1 MIYKILPDIQF
12 RTILLCV
19 IFLSFSLF
27 EMNAEAPATVTFTS
41 GADKKWLLQNESLQA
56 EIIFKSDGSLIMS
69 QLFNKAAS
77 VNYLTGTG
85 EASLFRYQGHFVYA
99 ADTVTTKR
107 VSIPFEYNASE
118 ENWSLGQDSVKDILM
133 YTLTGTK
140 VVGKKLIIPIFNDSI
155 QIRLAFEIYDG
166 KVGLRCQN
174 FIMNKTSEYKLYI
187 EQSEVVRFNFPAN
200 THNLHYV
207 TNTKWY
213 STTGGVE
220 EAPVNNKGKDVAKLL
235 LNLYDTNDGWY
246 IAPEVNW
253 KTQHGPEI
261 PDSDYEYMHR
271 SFAGATAWATESSQ
285 YVQVNTNQES
295 LQLVLFPKEEF
306 EYIPVNITVFKG
318 DIVDGKMAVEEH
330 LRKRYKYNNVRSLF
344 NTNDW
349 DWFTSGNRNET
360 FYKNVVIPKA
370 KLAGIDMLMFDD
382 GWNNANASG
391 NGLDNTGT
399 SRDKIEASK
408 TISNNMVAFTDYV
421 VSQGF
426 KFGLWYSMS
435 GGNHNKGFD
444 LASPEVIAAKKQKVE
459 YLINN
464 YKMTHQM
471 VDLTEYWQI
480 CDESEYSHPSDN
492 VYRKNVMTRNMMNE
506 LVKQYPQYVVKV
518 TSEVDVYPTQ
528 GDRGVELGHIVD
540 NGWLTAIGDGVNGAG
555 GMGIASWSFG
565 HVPMNSIYFGGNP
578 TGRIED
584 YYTLMVSR
592 NIKFGVQ
599 PDKWD
604 SLGTVRLGQFN
615 KWRKS
620 PRITEICEQINR
632 PVYFGKNWDSK
643 VASDWDFGRAPFFWM
658 YVMPDKSRAMMLG
671 TSNGQVGTIDDVS
684 IKARWLDENKTY
696 LVQDITF
703 DDTGIFTYDF
713 RGKKS
718 GKELIQNGLTV
729 NMYQNSSR
737 GKAFWFEE
745 FRNVEKQV
753 VYADHDVL
761 SYTETLNGNS
771 LIVNAT
777 GLANTTGKLIVYGIT
792 ENKTMISSIIF
803 DAQGN
808 GQTIINTIENQPATV
823 FPGFSGS
830 LRYDLEN
837 HHENAL
843 FSRSDLE
850 LASVYNGSPD
860 PSGGYSSFIGM
871 KDIADYVIYQ
881 LEIPTAGTYNVSVRF
896 KLSTGN
902 RGTCQWSVIENRVET
917 QIGAPYLQAASS
929 ESMKTIDLG
938 NYTFSSPGVKQFKM
952 KLVSGITTG
961 KNLSTDYL
969 TLTLQK

>member
-1 MIYKILPDIQF
+1 MSCKILFDRQF
-12 RTILLCV
+12 LIISLIITA
-19 IFLSFSLF
+19 FLFTFHKL
-27 EMNAEAPATVTFTS
+27 NAETPASVTFIS
-41 GADKKWLLQNESLQA
+41 GAEKKWLLQNEVLQA
-56 EIIFKSDGSLIMS
+56 EIIYTTNGSVKISKLY
-69 QLFNKAAS
+69 NKAAS
-77 VNYLTGTG
+77 VNYLTGKG
-85 EASLFRYQGHFVYA
+85 ESSLFHYQGHFVYS
-99 ADTVTTKR
+99 ADTLTKKP
-107 VSIPFEYNASE
+107 VSVPFTYGGNDQS
-118 ENWSLGQDSVKDILM
+118 WSLGQDSLSDILM
-133 YTLTGTK
+133 YTPGGTK
-140 VVGKKLIIPIFNDSI
+140 VVGKKLIVPVFNDSV
-155 QIRLAFEIYDG
+155 QIRLVFEIYDG
-166 KVGLRCQN
+166 RAGLRCQN
-174 FIMNKTSEYKLYI
+174 FIRNKTSDYKMYI
-187 EQSEVVRFNFPAN
+187 EQSEVIRFNFPAN
-200 THNLHYV
+200 PHNLHYV
-207 TNTKWY
+207 TNTQWY

-220 EAPVNNKGKDVAKLL
+220 EARINNKGKDVAKLL
-235 LNLYDTNDGWY
+235 LNLYDSNDGWY
-246 IAPEVNW
+246 LAPEVNW

-261 PDSDYEYMHR
+261 PNSTYEYMYR
-271 SFAGATAWATESSQ
+271 SFAGATAWATESSD
-285 YVQVNTNQES
+285 YVQVNTNPES
-295 LQLVLFPKEEF
+295 LQLVLFPNEEF

-360 FYKNVVIPKA
+360 FYRNVVIPKA

-382 GWNNANASG
+382 GWNNANAAG

-399 SRDKIEASK
+399 SRDKVEASK
-408 TISNNMVAFTDYV
+408 TITNNMVAFTDYV

-459 YLINN
+459 FLINN

-471 VDLTEYWQI
+471 VDLTEYWQV
-480 CDESEYSHPSDN
+480 CDESVYSHPSDN

-518 TSEVDVYPTQ
+518 TSELDIYPTQ

-620 PRITEICEQINR
+620 LRISEICEQITR
-632 PVYFGKNWDSK
+632 PVYLGKNWDSK
-643 VASDWDFGRAPFFWM
+643 VAADWDFGRAPFFWM

-671 TSNGQVGTIDDVS
+671 TNNGQVGTIEDVAT
-684 IKARWLDENKTY
+684 KTRWLDENKTY

-703 DDTGIFTYDF
+703 DDTGVFTYDF
-713 RGKKS
+713 RGKIS
-718 GKELIQNGLTV
+718 GQELVRNGLRV

-753 VYADHDVL
+753 VYADNDIIT
-761 SYTETLNGNS
+761 YNETLSGNTLTVS
-771 LIVNAT
+771 AT
-777 GLANTTGKLIVYGIT
+777 GVANTTGKVIVYGRT
-792 ENKTMISSIIF
+792 EDKSMISTINF

-808 GQTIINTIENQPATV
+808 GQTIINAIENQPATV
-823 FPGFSGS
+823 FPGFTGS
-830 LRYDLEN
+830 IRYDLEN
-837 HHENAL
+837 HHESAL
-843 FSRSDLE
+843 LSRPDLE

-860 PSGGYSSFIGM
+860 PSGGYSSFVGM
-871 KDIADYVIYQ
+871 KEMGDYVIYQ
-881 LEIPTAGTYNVSVRF
+881 LEVPTAGSYNLSVRF
-896 KLSTGN
+896 KMSTGN
-902 RGTCQWSVIENRVET
+902 RGTSQWSVIENGVET
-917 QIGAPYLQAASS
+917 LIGSPYLQAASS

-938 NYTFSSPGVKQFKM
+938 TYTFSSPGVKQFKM
-952 KLVSGITTG
+952 KLVQGASSG

-969 TLTLQK
+969 TLTIKK